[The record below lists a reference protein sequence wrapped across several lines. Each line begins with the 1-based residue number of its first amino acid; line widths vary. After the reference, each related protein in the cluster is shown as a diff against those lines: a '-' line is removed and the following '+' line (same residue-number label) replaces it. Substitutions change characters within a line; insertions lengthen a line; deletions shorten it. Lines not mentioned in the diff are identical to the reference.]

1 MDLSI
6 NNRTSLQV
14 SYFQEVKQK
23 SSLEITKDK
32 ENFSYSHSVSISQ
45 EARFFA
51 SINSEAS
58 QVKISFSMNMKMKR
72 EEKTEEFFDW
82 SSEDPVMKKLLML
95 LDYLSEIKGKDLKEN
110 FLKQFKS
117 LSDCIKNRDS
127 NMYRVE
133 KDITRARSLEMT
145 VNFTFDIQSGRAIV
159 QVEGAMAD
167 PLVLD
172 LNGNGIETTTLQ
184 QGINFDIN
192 GDGTEE
198 KTAFVTGGDGLL
210 ALDRNHDG
218 KITSGT
224 ELFGDQNGAED
235 GFMELAKFDS
245 NNDSII
251 NRDDPVFKDL
261 KVMIVT
267 GKNSELYSLDRLD
280 ISEISLAEKNKAGF
294 YNNGNYIK
302 ETANFKR
309 TDGSHGTIGE
319 VFFRYKGSVLCN
331 IYS

>member
-1 MDLSI
+1 MDLSVS
-6 NNRTSLQV
+6 NRTYLNV

-23 SSLEITKDK
+23 SSMEITKEK
-32 ENFSYSHSVSISQ
+32 EDFSYNKSVTISQ

-51 SINSEAS
+51 SINSEKS
-58 QVKISFSMNMKMKR
+58 QVKISFSMKR

-245 NNDSII
+245 NNDSVI

-280 ISEISLAEKNKAGF
+280 ISEISLAGKNKAGF

-302 ETANFKR
+302 ETTNFKR
-309 TDGSHGTIGE
+309 SDGSQGITGE
-319 VFFRYKGSVLCN
+319 VFFRYKVN
-331 IYS
+331 FYS

>member
-14 SYFQEVKQK
+14 SYFQEAKQK

-32 ENFSYSHSVSISQ
+32 ESFSYNQSVSISQ

-51 SINSEAS
+51 SINSESS
-58 QVKISFSMNMKMKR
+58 QVKISFSMNMKMQR

-95 LDYLSEIKGKDLKEN
+95 LDYLSEVKGKDLKDD
-110 FLKQFKS
+110 FLKKFKG
-117 LSDCIKNRDS
+117 LSDSIKNRDS
-127 NMYRVE
+127 NIYQIQ
-133 KDITRARSLEMT
+133 KDTTRAQSLEMT
-145 VNFTFDIQSGRAIV
+145 VNFTFDIQSGRTRV
-159 QVEGAMAD
+159 EVEGAMAD

-172 LNGNGIETTTLQ
+172 LDGDGIETTTLKK
-184 QGINFDIN
+184 GINFDIN
-192 GDGTEE
+192 GDGTDE
-198 KTAFVTGGDGLL
+198 KTAFATGGDGLL

-251 NRDDPVFKDL
+251 SKDDPVFKDL
-261 KVMIVT
+261 KVMVVT
-267 GKNSELYSLDRLD
+267 GKNSELYALDCLD
-280 ISEISLAEKNKAGF
+280 ISEISLSGKKKGGF
-294 YNNGNYIK
+294 YNNSNYIK
-302 ETANFKR
+302 ETAGFKR
-309 TDGSHGTIGE
+309 SDGSQGTIGE

-331 IYS
+331 S

>member
-1 MDLSI
+1 MDLSVS
-6 NNRTSLQV
+6 NRTYLNV

-23 SSLEITKDK
+23 SSMEITKEK
-32 ENFSYSHSVSISQ
+32 EDFSYNKSVTISQ

-51 SINSEAS
+51 SINSEKS
-58 QVKISFSMNMKMKR
+58 QVKISFSMKR

-245 NNDSII
+245 NNDSVI

-280 ISEISLAEKNKAGF
+280 ISEISLAGKNKAGF

-302 ETANFKR
+302 ETTNFKR
-309 TDGSHGTIGE
+309 SDGSQGITGE
-319 VFFRYKGSVLCN
+319 VFFRYKGN
-331 IYS
+331 FYS